1 VTTRPRALVT
11 DAEERAALAVCRGL
25 AAAGYE
31 VIAAAGRTPAAA
43 HWSRS
48 ASRRVKLPD
57 PRDGVGEYVDRL
69 ADAVQATQPDVV
81 VAAAE
86 VSLLPISEH
95 RHRFPDVPT
104 GLPPHEVVL
113 RAVDKVLLQDEAE
126 RIGLGPPPSAV
137 CSTSAEASEAAR
149 AIGFPVLVKPT
160 RSLSAEGTGLR
171 QDQAAVAADED
182 ELTRALG
189 SLGLPV
195 TVQHYVADARI
206 VSIGGVQV
214 GGEIRG
220 LTVARYLRTFPPSV
234 GSASMAITVPPPDGL
249 AVRAESLLHRIGWEG
264 IFELE
269 LLELGPGRFAAI
281 DLNPRPF
288 GWMTL
293 CEGAG
298 ANLAAIWCDRVLG
311 RSSDASPAQPGVWYR
326 WEDADARHFL
336 RRLRAGQ
343 VRQAAAVLRP
353 RRHVVHALFRIAD
366 PGPLAARLAYMAAA
380 PLRRRK
386 RGGPADDARGAEAR
400 PQPAVAAEEADP
412 GQGVDV
418 AA

>member
-1 VTTRPRALVT
+1 MTTHPRALVT

-25 AAAGYE
+25 AAVGYE
-31 VIAAAGRTPAAA
+31 VIAAAGRTPAVA

-48 ASRRVKLPD
+48 ASRRVTLPD
-57 PRDGVGEYVDRL
+57 PRNGVGEYVDRL
-69 ADAVQATQPDVV
+69 AEAVEAARPDVI
-81 VAAAE
+81 VASAE

-95 RHRFPDVPT
+95 RDRFPEVPT
-104 GLPPHEVVL
+104 GLPPHEVLL

-126 RIGLGPPPSAV
+126 SLGLGPPPSAV
-137 CSTSAEASEAAR
+137 CSSAAAASEAAR
-149 AIGFPVLVKPT
+149 TIGFPVLLKPA

-171 QDQAAVAADED
+171 QDMATVAADDD
-182 ELTRALG
+182 ELACALG

-195 TVQHYVADARI
+195 TVQQYVPDARI
-206 VSIGGVQV
+206 VSIGGVQL
-214 GGEIRG
+214 GGKIRG
-220 LTVARYLRTFPPSV
+220 LTVARYLRTFPLSV
-234 GSASMAITVPPPDGL
+234 GSASMAMTVPPPDGL
-249 AVRAESLLHRIGWEG
+249 AVRAEALLGRIGWEG

-269 LLELGPGRFAAI
+269 LLELEPGRFAAI

-298 ANLAAIWCDRVLG
+298 ANLAAIWCDRILG
-311 RSSDASPAQPGVWYR
+311 RSSEASPARPGVRYR

-353 RRHVVHALFRIAD
+353 HRHVVHALFRIAD
-366 PGPLAARLAYMAAA
+366 PGPLAARLAYMATA
-380 PLRRRK
+380 PLRRK
-386 RGGPADDARGAEAR
+386 RGGQAGDARGAEAR